1 MLFKNNTWQEGYF
14 LPDLF
19 EGRYLPAF
27 EGEERRGSRVA
38 LRIVFIFCVAD
49 PMERRRNFFF
59 FNIKLPMDR
68 TTSLPVSYFV

>member
-1 MLFKNNTWQEGYF
+1 VLFKNNTWQEGYF

-49 PMERRRNFFF
+49 PM
-59 FNIKLPMDR
+59 DR
-68 TTSLPVSYFV
+68 TTSLPVSYFVRNLKPPGRK